1 MNLCFFIGQII
12 EETKF
17 NFIYN
22 KKETSIAKNIIKLN
36 NNSIIKLI
44 GYDEIAD
51 FLYSKININ
60 DNVFI
65 EGMLMEDNCIEIKYI
80 ICLNVN

>member
-80 ICLNVN
+80 RCLNVN